1 MFDPDH
7 LSLQSIDRSIYYY
20 PKHAY
25 LNSSRYPQART
36 LDGVRILWSLPPP
49 ADL

>member
-1 MFDPDH
+1 MFDPDPDH
-7 LSLQSIDRSIYYY
+7 PSLQYIDRSI
-20 PKHAY
+20 HVY

-36 LDGVRILWSLPPP
+36 LGGVRILWSLPPP